1 MPAVSQITGCARLHI
16 FVTAN
21 TRLLSSNRKG
31 PHRVYDC
38 HKKGS
43 KVPAETWNYVEE
55 FKHGTGQSQ
64 IKPQLGL
71 PLPGRGRS
79 GSPAAFPLVWSELM
93 QISLS
98 RTA

>member
-16 FVTAN
+16 FVTA
-21 TRLLSSNRKG
+21 TQGCCYPIGKR

-38 HKKGS
+38 RKKGS

-55 FKHGTGQSQ
+55 FKHGTGQSP

-79 GSPAAFPLVWSELM
+79 GSPAAFPLVWSALM